1 MELNYAPP
9 ARNPNRVILVIAAGI
24 VTTVLT
30 LVGVYYSKEDG
41 GGNIMGWHVD
51 YVLPAGAVVVG
62 VCASLGYGIASY
74 LTGLK
79 IRKGLLWFILAL
91 QFVAYFGAEY
101 VTFASQGPLF
111 LDGSTTQLT
120 FPEYFNYTATHFA
133 WKSDDEKKAPGKPLG
148 GAGYFFIGL
157 EILGFAAG
165 SLIVPAALMKHPYC
179 ELCQMYMK
187 RKKLTTFAASVPFR
201 KVKKNDLPATEAY
214 NAEQQ
219 AAYKAGQSRL
229 AAFSQFAAQGN
240 AAALREDID
249 ALKPATKAA
258 GSARRTIGR
267 GEDTGGGLGSEPAP
281 SRSKMAPAAP
291 ATAMTMARWSERVAR
306 AAAAPA
312 AMPRL
317 SLLLTAERP
326 RSTDTAPTKT
336 PSTTMPTTLFN
347 TGTTP
352 TVAKHMPSRN
362 VARA

>member
-111 LDGSTTQLT
+111 LDGSTTQIT

-133 WKSDDEKKAPGKPLG
+133 WKNDDEKKGLGKPLG
-148 GAGYFFIGL
+148 GFGYLFIGL
-157 EILGFAAG
+157 EILGFVAG

-179 ELCQMYMK
+179 EVCQMYMK
-187 RKKLTTFAASVPFR
+187 RKKLTTMAASVPFR
-201 KVKKNDLPATEAY
+201 KVKKSDAAASAAY
-214 NAEQQ
+214 DAEQQ
-219 AAYKAGQSRL
+219 AAYQAGQ
-229 AAFSQFAAQGN
+229 
-240 AAALREDID
+240 
-249 ALKPATKAA
+249 
-258 GSARRTIGR
+258 
-267 GEDTGGGLGSEPAP
+267 
-281 SRSKMAPAAP
+281 
-291 ATAMTMARWSERVAR
+291 
-306 AAAAPA
+306 
-312 AMPRL
+312 
-317 SLLLTAERP
+317 
-326 RSTDTAPTKT
+326 
-336 PSTTMPTTLFN
+336 
-347 TGTTP
+347 
-352 TVAKHMPSRN
+352 
-362 VARA
+362 